1 MINDHWTVV
10 GVSGSILGT
19 FCTNPFSVFF
29 LIKRTQRSESN
40 LLYFYDLRL

>member
-19 FCTNPFSVFF
+19 FCTNPFFVF